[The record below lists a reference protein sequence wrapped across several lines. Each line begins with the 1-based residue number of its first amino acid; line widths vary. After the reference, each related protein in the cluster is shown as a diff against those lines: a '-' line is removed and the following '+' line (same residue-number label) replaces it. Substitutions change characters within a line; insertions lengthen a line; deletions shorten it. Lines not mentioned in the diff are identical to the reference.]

1 MPRRKTVCLEIIGV
15 LLRTLR
21 QKDEI
26 LSAKGFI
33 NVTDGNNFAKAAE
46 KSDGSFQ
53 IKKVIS
59 QAEGI

>member
-1 MPRRKTVCLEIIGV
+1 MFIEV
-15 LLRTLR
+15 LLRTIR
-21 QKDEI
+21 HEDGI

-33 NVTDGNNFAKAAE
+33 NITDGKKFVKAAQ

-53 IKKVIS
+53 INKVIS

>member
-1 MPRRKTVCLEIIGV
+1 MFIGV
-15 LLRTLR
+15 LLRILR
-21 QKDEI
+21 HEDGI

-33 NVTDGNNFAKAAE
+33 NITDGKNFVKAAQ
-46 KSDGSFQ
+46 KSDASFQ